1 MEDLIIFVLASLA
14 FGCIFFGFIFS
25 IISSLGLSTKKTYG
39 PKTDLYGNIIND
51 SEPKEKYDD
60 YTDGIDETSNA
71 SFTDVVKEVVSDIT
85 GKSFENMDDPIS
97 GDDDD
102 DPIKFK

>member
-1 MEDLIIFVLASLA
+1 MEDLIIFVLGSLA

-85 GKSFENMDDPIS
+85 GKSFENIDDPIS

>member
-85 GKSFENMDDPIS
+85 GKSFENIDDPIS